1 MTKKLALALAL
12 VFATTGL
19 TFAAGQ
25 NQPAT
30 SKTTTKTKKHHK
42 ASKKNTKAP
51 EKK

>member
-30 SKTTTKTKKHHK
+30 SKTATKTKKHHK
-42 ASKKNTKAP
+42 AKKTTKTP